1 MRLIRKAVFVL
12 PDGYAIRL
20 ARPDDLPHLAD
31 IERRA
36 GARFA
41 AYSFATQT
49 TQVLTPPEALR
60 EGLDHRR
67 LWLAVTAEDCPVGF
81 ALASVVEA
89 NAHLDE
95 LDVLPEHGQRG
106 LGTALVDT
114 VCAWGRENGFKVV
127 TLSTFSHVPWNAP
140 FYARRGFRILAP
152 DELSEALQRILRE
165 EVARGLPAEQ
175 RVIMRREL

>member
-1 MRLIRKAVFVL
+1 ML
-12 PDGYAIRL
+12 PDGYTIRL
-20 ARPDDLPHLAD
+20 ARHDELPRLAD
-31 IERRA
+31 IERQA

-41 AYSFATQT
+41 TYPFANSM

-60 EGLDHRR
+60 EGLDQRR
-67 LWLAVTAEDCPVGF
+67 LWVAVTLDDCPVGF

-95 LDVLPEHGQRG
+95 LDVLPEHGRRG
-106 LGTALVDT
+106 LGAALVDT
-114 VCAWGRENGFKVV
+114 ACAWGRENGFRAI

-140 FYARRGFRILAP
+140 FYTRHGFRILAP
-152 DELSEALQRILRE
+152 DELSETLQSLLRE
-165 EVARGLPAEQ
+165 EAARGLPAEQ